1 MRVAVSWWPPAD
13 FDEPLEVV
21 KHLFVGSEGT
31 FGFVSRATYHSVP
44 DYKDKASAFIVF
56 PTVEDASNATW
67 ELRKAG
73 CTDAVELFDR
83 RSLREL
89 PLTCKAFTTL
99 HTPSARRAV
108 ALMRGSSRRVAAYDA
123 TRVQGAVGRLGRRA
137 PGHRSAD
144 EFGIKSGTCEDF
156 EHLHFLRGMS
166 DTATALLIECRGDT
180 PETLQVIV

>member
-1 MRVAVSWWPPAD
+1 MSICGRFPFAD
-13 FDEPLEVV
+13 FEEPLEIV

-83 RSLREL
+83 RSLREWFRVTPVPSPTL
-89 PLTCKAFTTL
+89 LLTFVWRIMPPDL
-99 HTPSARRAV
+99 
-108 ALMRGSSRRVAAYDA
+108 AA
-123 TRVQGAVGRLGRRA
+123 Q
-137 PGHRSAD
+137 
-144 EFGIKSGTCEDF
+144 K
-156 EHLHFLRGMS
+156 
-166 DTATALLIECRGDT
+166 
-180 PETLQVIV
+180 ETQC